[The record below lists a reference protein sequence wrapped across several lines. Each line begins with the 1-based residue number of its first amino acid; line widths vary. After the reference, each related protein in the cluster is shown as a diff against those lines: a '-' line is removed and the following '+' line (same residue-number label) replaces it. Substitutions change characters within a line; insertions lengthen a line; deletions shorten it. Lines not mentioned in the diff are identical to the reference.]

1 MVSALGP
8 KKGVL
13 GVVLFGI
20 NKGLL
25 VLLPVLF
32 QHWGCL
38 LCFNRGAW
46 VKGQNRVEGGRF
58 WTGIED
64 VQFWLDLRSGAL
76 LQVGVGGM
84 SSGSDLWSCF
94 GALFGGCFVVSRQ
107 LFDVLGGSGDG
118 SGPCPAVVMVVCCV
132 RLWQCSV
139 PITPTAVVVEMA
151 VGLVRDFDL
160 SGCVLSREVPMQCCW
175 AWVLA
180 LVNKIFGRCGH
191 WLCGECWYSG
201 TELLA
206 MELSGRCGSA
216 AQVNILRGACST
228 GGKHRCGRVAQ
239 LSPS

>member
-1 MVSALGP
+1 MVFSQL
-8 KKGVL
+8 GVL
-13 GVVLFGI
+13 GVVLFCI

-46 VKGQNRVEGGRF
+46 VKGQNRVEGGRC

-64 VQFWLDLRSGAL
+64 VQFC
-76 LQVGVGGM
+76 
-84 SSGSDLWSCF
+84 CF
-94 GALFGGCFVVSRQ
+94 GALFGGCLVVFRR

-118 SGPCPAVVMVVCCV
+118 NGPCPAVVMVVCCV
-132 RLWQCSV
+132 RLWQYSV

-151 VGLVRDFDL
+151 VGLVHGFDL
-160 SGCVLSREVPMQCCW
+160 SGCVLSREVPMQCCR

-191 WLCGECWYSG
+191 WLCGKCWYSG
-201 TELLA
+201 TDLLA
-206 MELSGRCGSA
+206 MECVSV

-228 GGKHRCGRVAQ
+228 GGKHRCGR